1 MTKFYAPYR
10 PSRSFP
16 LLPAPTELV
25 RGILTALTFI
35 GLVGASENLFGRNGE
50 LRLRVVDES
59 TGEPI
64 AVRMHLKNQR
74 GRDVIPKNTVSWRGH
89 FVIPGVATLELP
101 PGQYK
106 FEMERGPEYRIRT
119 GNFDMKSGADDSTQ
133 VDMVRIADLKKEGW
147 WSGDLHIHRPLEDV
161 ELLMQ
166 AEDLHVGPVITWWNN
181 KNLWQEKGAPAE
193 LLHQFD
199 GNRFYHTMAGED
211 ERGGGA
217 LLYFNRK
224 EPLPVAG
231 AEREYP
237 SSVKFLVDASRD
249 ENVHIDIEKPFWW
262 DMPIWI
268 ASRKVHTIGL
278 AHNHMWR
285 DGVLANEAWGRPR
298 PKRGYPNP
306 QGNGQ
311 WTQHIYYQLLE
322 SGIRIP
328 PSAGSA
334 SGVLPNPVGY
344 NRVYA
349 HVDGEFTYEKWWESL
364 KAGRVFVTNGPLI
377 RASINGKY
385 PGHVFTSERPMSLQ
399 IALNLATREKIH
411 YLEIV
416 QNGKV
421 KHEVLLSEVA
431 KQRGKLPEVQFDE
444 SGWVLVR
451 AVTNA
456 PETYRFAST
465 GPFYVEIAQRQR
477 ISRQAVDFFL
487 TWLEERSA
495 MIKLDDAKKQEEVM
509 KYIRGAESFWKDR
522 RKNATV
528 D

>member
-1 MTKFYAPYR
+1 MANFSTSIRTRGLHSA
-10 PSRSFP
+10 
-16 LLPAPTELV
+16 LLAGLVLPTLTV
-25 RGILTALTFI
+25 IGILA
-35 GLVGASENLFGRNGE
+35 GSEPAWGKNGE
-50 LRLRVVDES
+50 LQIRVIDAG

-74 GRDVIPKNTVSWRGH
+74 GREVVPKNTVSWKGH
-89 FVIPGVATLELP
+89 FVIPGVATLDLP
-101 PGQYK
+101 VGRYQ
-106 FEMERGPEYRIRT
+106 FEMERGPEYRIRS
-119 GNFDMKSGADDSTQ
+119 GSFEMKSGASDSKQ
-133 VDMVRIADLKKEGW
+133 VDMVRIADLKQEGW

-161 ELLMQ
+161 ELLMR
-166 AEDLHVGPVITWWNN
+166 AEDLHVGPVITWWND
-181 KNLWQEKGAPAE
+181 KSTWQDKDVPDKI
-193 LLHQFD
+193 LHQFD
-199 GNRFYHTMAGED
+199 ENRFYNSMAGED

-224 EPLPVAG
+224 APLAVAG

-237 SSVKFLVDASRD
+237 SSLKFLLEAARD
-249 ENVHIDIEKPFWW
+249 DNVHIDIEKPFWW
-262 DMPIWI
+262 DMPIWV
-268 ASRKVHTIGL
+268 ASQRVHSIGL

-285 DGVLANEAWGRPR
+285 DGVLGNEAWGRPR
-298 PKRGYPNP
+298 PKRGYPDP
-306 QGNGQ
+306 HGNAQ

-349 HVDGEFTYEKWWESL
+349 HVEGEFTYEKWWESL
-364 KAGRVFVTNGPLI
+364 RAGRVFVTNGPLI
-377 RASINGKY
+377 RASINGKM
-385 PGHVFTSERPMSLQ
+385 PGHVFKSDQPLTLQ

-431 KQRGKLPEVQFDE
+431 KKRGKLPEVQFDE

-456 PETYRFAST
+456 SETYRFAST
-465 GPFYVEIAQRQR
+465 GPFYVEIGQQPR
-477 ISRQAVDFFL
+477 ISRKAVDFFIQ
-487 TWLEERSA
+487 WVDERSS

-509 KYIRGAESFWKDR
+509 KYIRGAEQFWKKKR
-522 RKNATV
+522 LAGTV